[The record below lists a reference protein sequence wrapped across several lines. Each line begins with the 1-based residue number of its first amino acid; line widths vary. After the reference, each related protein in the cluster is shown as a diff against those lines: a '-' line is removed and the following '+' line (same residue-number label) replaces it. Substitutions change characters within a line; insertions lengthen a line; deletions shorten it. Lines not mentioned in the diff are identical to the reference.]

1 MAQQNQNA
9 QDTPLWETDELEK
22 EKWATALLAFVNEPG
37 AQGRTRK
44 GAIALLQEMLQEV
57 NPLEVAWEKTTL
69 FEDLTNNAPRD
80 GDFSEIYNLDFRSG
94 NSGPRHNFTNG
105 YTHFELFVSY
115 NYRYQNGSASTGIGT
130 PKSLGIFPISELL
143 DATQTNPFEI
153 SLGLDSS
160 STGSSRYTN
169 VQGLALAKENDTSF
183 RMGGNAGGSTYSS
196 AQAFLHRIVGWKQTL
211 RPRDIST

>member
-1 MAQQNQNA
+1 MANK
-9 QDTPLWETDELEK
+9 PLYEEPELSDDELTDAIVGFIHNSTRTGRPRKRSIARLAEALHAVNALEVVWEK
-22 EKWATALLAFVNEPG
+22 E
-37 AQGRTRK
+37 
-44 GAIALLQEMLQEV
+44 
-57 NPLEVAWEKTTL
+57 TL
-69 FEDLTNNAPRD
+69 FEDLTNNSPRD

-169 VQGLALAKENDTSF
+169 VKGLVLAKENDTSF

-196 AQAFLHRIVGWKQTL
+196 AQAFLHRIVGWKQII
-211 RPRDIST
+211 RPSSLG